1 VKIDKLKNTAAPIVA
16 IYGGEGEGKT
26 TLASKFAKPIWMPL
40 EKGMPAG
47 VEVDAISDVLT
58 FAHIVEALRELCK
71 DPQGYQTLVVD
82 TLDSLEPMLIEH
94 LCAQRNWKD
103 IEQPSFGKGWLALDD
118 VWRSFLKGIT
128 TLRDRH
134 GVTVVLVAHQTI
146 ETVSDPRAPSYTTFL
161 PKLHKRGRALVLD
174 ACDVVG
180 FLGRELKVYTDDQGF
195 TARTRAASSTQR
207 FLFVEGNAA
216 FTAKNRF
223 GMPPKLPIPL
233 DFDIGQLTQYWKG
246 KDV

>member
-1 VKIDKLKNTAAPIVA
+1 MQIAKLKNTAAPIIL

-26 TLASKFAKPIWMPL
+26 TLASKLPKSVWMPL
-40 EKGMPAG
+40 ERGLPAG
-47 VEVDAISDVLT
+47 VEVDAIDGLLT
-58 FAHIVEALRELCK
+58 FAHIIEALRELCK
-71 DPQGYQTLVVD
+71 DPNGYKTLVVD

-94 LCAQRNWKD
+94 LCGLRNWKD
-103 IEQPSFGKGWLALDD
+103 IEQPSFGKGWVALDD
-118 VWRSFLKGIT
+118 IWRSFLKGIT

-134 GVTVVLVAHQTI
+134 GVTIVMVAHQTI
-146 ETVSDPRAPSYTTFL
+146 ETINDPRAPSYTTFL

-180 FLGRELKVYTDDQGF
+180 FLGRELKVYTDEQGF

-207 FLFVEGNAA
+207 LLFVEGNAA

-223 GMPPKLPIPL
+223 GMPPKLPIPP
-233 DFDIGQLTQYWKG
+233 DFDIGQLTQYWTGDKA
-246 KDV
+246 